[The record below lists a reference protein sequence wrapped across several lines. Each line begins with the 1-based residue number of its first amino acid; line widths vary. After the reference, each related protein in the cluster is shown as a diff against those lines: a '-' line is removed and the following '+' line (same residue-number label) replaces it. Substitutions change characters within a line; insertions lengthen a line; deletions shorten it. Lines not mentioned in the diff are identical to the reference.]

1 MTVGTY
7 YLKLKQLGK
16 TICITV
22 HRGSQWETD
31 NFILKK
37 NCLFE
42 SRIVSKP
49 IKVSSI
55 QGINFWYLFIFD
67 YIVEEIKD
75 KTEKNVKI

>member
-1 MTVGTY
+1 MG
-7 YLKLKQLGK
+7 
-16 TICITV
+16 
-22 HRGSQWETD
+22 TD

-49 IKVSSI
+49 IKVASI
-55 QGINFWYLFIFD
+55 QGINFWYLFIFN